1 MIDPAA
7 LLADTKGLVKELI
20 EDLRTHAET
29 DPAGKAL
36 VDTEYEQASRTGR
49 TALAKPAWAEGLFAQ
64 IAVAWVLGGVIV
76 RFCEDNG
83 LVSEP
88 LIAGPGN
95 RRALAIEQRAAYV
108 QANPADDDRHWL
120 RHIFRHFA
128 DLPATG
134 DVFGEHNPVWM
145 ALTPSADGARRLL
158 SKLQELDPETGQIRH
173 EFTDATWSTRFLGD
187 LYQDLSEH
195 AKKTFA
201 LLQTPVFVEEFIL
214 DRTLTPA
221 IETFGLKDT
230 TLIDPTCG
238 SGHFLLGAFADL
250 FARWRQR
257 EPGGNPRLHVQ
268 RALEAIGGI
277 DLNPFAA
284 NIARFRL
291 LIAALRAAG
300 YTTLEGAP
308 SFPVNVFVGD
318 SLLHG
323 ELTADLDVLDPS
335 RHGYAFEDVEQ
346 VKGLLRRS
354 WSAVVGNPPYIV
366 VKDPALNALYRKRF
380 PTCHRQYSLGV
391 PFTEQFWRLAY
402 SGVAERAGFVGM
414 ITANSFMK
422 REFGKK
428 LIEDWVPGHDV
439 THVIDTSG
447 AYIPGHGTPTVIL
460 FGRAQRP
467 VPGSPVRMVMGIRG
481 EPSRPADPEKGL
493 VWTSITDLIDH
504 PGKQSDFVSVVDLDR
519 SRLYKHPWSIGG
531 GGASELKELLD
542 TSERTLGSVM
552 HEVGRTTH
560 TGDDDVYVMR
570 RSSIA
575 TAGIGDLAIPLVV
588 GEDVRDWAIEPGEL
602 ALFPYDRQSG
612 ITAQDM
618 SDASFQYWR
627 YRTNLRTRINFGQT
641 NEERGMY
648 WHEYTMFFPR
658 RYLSPL
664 SITFAFVATHNHF
677 VLDRGGKVFKQS
689 APVIKLPTGA
699 DERAHLELL
708 GLLDSSAGGFWMKQ
722 TFHDKGS
729 QGVNEGVK
737 AEAWER
743 FFEFDGTKLQQ
754 FPLPEQ
760 LDATLATRLDRLA
773 QELAAIGPEA
783 IASSAV
789 PTADRLA
796 AAKAESE
803 RLRAEM
809 IAAQE
814 ELDWDVYA
822 RYGLTP
828 KPLTLPGGEPPL
840 ALGERAFEIVLA
852 RQVAAGETETS
863 WFTRHRSTPITELP
877 AHWSPEYRALVERRI
892 ELIESDLNIGL
903 IEKPEHKRRWASKPW
918 EERVQTALRGWL
930 LDRLETPR
938 YWPEPAALGSCARL
952 SAEARTDEEFVDVAR
967 LYAGRDDVDLAAVV
981 AELVRSEAVAYLAAY
996 RYSETGYRKYEQ
1008 WLATWELQR
1017 REDAGEQV
1025 GAIPVPP
1032 KYQKPD
1038 FQGVGWEHRGRLDVP
1053 KERFVAYPGAERETD
1068 ASLVVGWAGWDHLAR
1083 ARALAAYYLQSKS
1096 SGREAE
1102 FLVPLLAGLAELVP
1116 WLKQWY
1122 DEPSADPMFD
1132 RPGTQI
1138 AALVEAET
1146 RALHLTPDALSAW
1159 RPPASARSR
1168 KRKA

>member
-1 MIDPAA
+1 
-7 LLADTKGLVKELI
+7 
-20 EDLRTHAET
+20 
-29 DPAGKAL
+29 
-36 VDTEYEQASRTGR
+36 
-49 TALAKPAWAEGLFAQ
+49 
-64 IAVAWVLGGVIV
+64 
-76 RFCEDNG
+76 
-83 LVSEP
+83 
-88 LIAGPGN
+88 
-95 RRALAIEQRAAYV
+95 
-108 QANPADDDRHWL
+108 
-120 RHIFRHFA
+120 
-128 DLPATG
+128 
-134 DVFGEHNPVWM
+134 
-145 ALTPSADGARRLL
+145 
-158 SKLQELDPETGQIRH
+158 
-173 EFTDATWSTRFLGD
+173 
-187 LYQDLSEH
+187 
-195 AKKTFA
+195 
-201 LLQTPVFVEEFIL
+201 
-214 DRTLTPA
+214 
-221 IETFGLKDT
+221 
-230 TLIDPTCG
+230 
-238 SGHFLLGAFADL
+238 
-250 FARWRQR
+250 
-257 EPGGNPRLHVQ
+257 
-268 RALEAIGGI
+268 
-277 DLNPFAA
+277 
-284 NIARFRL
+284 
-291 LIAALRAAG
+291 
-300 YTTLEGAP
+300 
-308 SFPVNVFVGD
+308 
-318 SLLHG
+318 
-323 ELTADLDVLDPS
+323 
-335 RHGYAFEDVEQ
+335 
-346 VKGLLRRS
+346 
-354 WSAVVGNPPYIV
+354 
-366 VKDPALNALYRKRF
+366 
-380 PTCHRQYSLGV
+380 
-391 PFTEQFWRLAY
+391 
-402 SGVAERAGFVGM
+402 
-414 ITANSFMK
+414 
-422 REFGKK
+422 
-428 LIEDWVPGHDV
+428 
-439 THVIDTSG
+439 
-447 AYIPGHGTPTVIL
+447 
-460 FGRAQRP
+460 
-467 VPGSPVRMVMGIRG
+467 
-481 EPSRPADPEKGL
+481 
-493 VWTSITDLIDH
+493 
-504 PGKQSDFVSVVDLDR
+504 
-519 SRLYKHPWSIGG
+519 
-531 GGASELKELLD
+531 
-542 TSERTLGSVM
+542 
-552 HEVGRTTH
+552 
-560 TGDDDVYVMR
+560 
-570 RSSIA
+570 
-575 TAGIGDLAIPLVV
+575 
-588 GEDVRDWAIEPGEL
+588 
-602 ALFPYDRQSG
+602 
-612 ITAQDM
+612 
-618 SDASFQYWR
+618 
-627 YRTNLRTRINFGQT
+627 
-641 NEERGMY
+641 
-648 WHEYTMFFPR
+648 
-658 RYLSPL
+658 L

-760 LDATLATRLDRLA
+760 LDATLATWLDRLA
-773 QELAAIGPEA
+773 QELAAVGPEA

-814 ELDWDVYA
+814 DLDWDVYA

-828 KPLTLPGGEPPL
+828 EPLTLPGGEPPL

-981 AELVRSEAVAYLAAY
+981 AELVRSEAVAHLAAY

-1017 REDAGEQV
+1017 REDEGEQV